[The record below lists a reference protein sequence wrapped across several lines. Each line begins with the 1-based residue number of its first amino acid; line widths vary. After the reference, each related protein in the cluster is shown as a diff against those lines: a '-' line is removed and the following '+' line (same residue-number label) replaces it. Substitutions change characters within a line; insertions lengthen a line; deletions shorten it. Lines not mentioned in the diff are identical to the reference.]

1 MAKRFST
8 KQRHETGRTIT
19 TESWFGSHQSMVVDH
34 TEFGLE
40 LSDNEVLL
48 KDDTHFYVTTKDR
61 LDTGID
67 DPNRYSNSK
76 ATYVP

>member
-1 MAKRFST
+1 MAKGFKKRF
-8 KQRHETGRTIT
+8 ETGRKIT

-34 TEFGLE
+34 TEFDLE

-48 KDDTHFYVTTKDR
+48 KDDTHFYITTKDR
-61 LDTGID
+61 LDTGIA
-67 DPNRYSNSK
+67 DPNRYANSK

>member
-1 MAKRFST
+1 MAKYSN
-8 KQRHETGRTIT
+8 KKRHETGQVIT
-19 TESWFGSHQSMVVDH
+19 TPSVFGSHKSMVVVH

-40 LSDNEVLL
+40 LSDNELLL

-61 LDTGID
+61 LDTGIA
-67 DPNRYSNSK
+67 DPNRYANSK

>member
-1 MAKRFST
+1 MAKRLST
-8 KQRHETGRTIT
+8 KKRFETGRKIT

-34 TEFGLE
+34 TEFDLE

-48 KDDTHFYVTTKDR
+48 KDDTHFYITTKDR
-61 LDTGID
+61 LDTGIA
-67 DPNRYSNSK
+67 DPNRYANSK

>member
-1 MAKRFST
+1 MAKYSN
-8 KQRHETGRTIT
+8 KKRHETGRQIT
-19 TESWFGSHQSMVVDH
+19 TETWFGSHASMVVDH

-40 LSDNEVLL
+40 LNNNEVLL

-61 LDTGID
+61 LDTGIA
-67 DPNRYSNSK
+67 DPNRYANSK

>member
-1 MAKRFST
+1 MAKGLYTKKRF
-8 KQRHETGRTIT
+8 ETGRTIT

-61 LDTGID
+61 LDTGIA
-67 DPNRYSNSK
+67 DPNRYANSK